1 MSHPER
7 VCISCGKQTMSNRA
21 NAPAHRADWARAT
34 ESSLTPFF
42 VAHTLDELAD
52 KPFRLGETNA
62 RLYSKAITEVPPK
75 DQRAV
80 LDVSGLSE
88 DFKSMVDQMAK
99 TKKPITKTHVRT
111 YSKMIADAMWRS
123 AKFRKNLA
131 NYWRDEQLLAEAE
144 KDCLDQYDIGSAK
157 EENKKGLTVRINRE
171 KARLAHRARFCERRM
186 EDAGVEDNCD
196 VERSDSLSQLS
207 DDDEEEEEPAA
218 AVE

>member
-1 MSHPER
+1 
-7 VCISCGKQTMSNRA
+7 MSNKA
-21 NAPAHRADWARAT
+21 DAPAHRADWARAT

-52 KPFRLGETNA
+52 KPFRLGETDA
-62 RLYSKAITEVPPK
+62 RLRSKAITEVPPN

-88 DFKSMVDQMAK
+88 DFKAMVDQMAK

-111 YSKMIADAMWRS
+111 YSKMIAEAMWRS
-123 AKFRKNLA
+123 AKFRKRLA
-131 NYWRDEQLLAEAE
+131 NYWGDEQLLAEAE
-144 KDCLDQYDIGSAK
+144 KDCLDQYDVDSAK
-157 EENKKGLTVRINRE
+157 DKKGVTVRINRE

-186 EDAGVEDNCD
+186 EDAGVEDNCI

-207 DDDEEEEEPAA
+207 EDEEDDEEEEPAA
-218 AVE
+218 E